1 MQPSQLPSNHRQG
14 RALPSLVLPTKRN
27 NNMNKRKITHIF
39 VHCTATLPTATVESI
54 QQGWRSIGWKNPGY
68 HYIIKADAIATQA
81 HAAVRTDTATTHT
94 VSRDTVRQQTT
105 TADTTAAHY
114 RRATWQQADTTFTEI
129 WINARRFRYHD
140 GATAST
146 ASHKE
151 TRAATS
157 TAIDTDSCRLI
168 SRADTISAVQ
178 KKHED
183 TDRRP
188 LDRAVLGY
196 SVYTA
201 FVLIVVL
208 IILLYIIGR
217 LKN

>member
-1 MQPSQLPSNHRQG
+1 MQTSKPL
-14 RALPSLVLPTKRN
+14 
-27 NNMNKRKITHIF
+27 HIIAILAF
-39 VHCTATLPTATVESI
+39 IIAFMACASRRSASDDLRSTATTA
-54 QQGWRSIGWKNPGY
+54 
-68 HYIIKADAIATQA
+68 ADVMATQT
-81 HAAVRTDTATTHT
+81 HAAVRTDTATTQSAT
-94 VSRDTVRQQTT
+94 TDTVRQQTAT
-105 TADTTAAHY
+105 TDTIGAHY

-140 GATAST
+140 GSTAST
-146 ASHKE
+146 SSRQEA
-151 TRAATS
+151 RAATS

-168 SRADTISAVQ
+168 SRTDTISAVQ
-178 KKHED
+178 KKHIE

-208 IILLYIIGR
+208 IILLYIINR

>member
-1 MQPSQLPSNHRQG
+1 MQTFKPL
-14 RALPSLVLPTKRN
+14 
-27 NNMNKRKITHIF
+27 HIIAILAF
-39 VHCTATLPTATVESI
+39 IIAVMACASRRTASDDLRSTATTA
-54 QQGWRSIGWKNPGY
+54 
-68 HYIIKADAIATQA
+68 ADVMATQT
-81 HAAVRTDTATTHT
+81 HAAVRTDTATAQSATT
-94 VSRDTVRQQTT
+94 DTMRQQTT

-140 GATAST
+140 ATTAST
-146 ASHKE
+146 SSRQEA
-151 TRAATS
+151 RAATS
-157 TAIDTDSCRLI
+157 SAIDTDSCRLI
-168 SRADTISAVQ
+168 SRTDTISIAQ
-178 KKHED
+178 KKHIE

-196 SVYTA
+196 VGYSF

-217 LKN
+217 LKK

>member
-1 MQPSQLPSNHRQG
+1 MKTFKPLHIIAIL
-14 RALPSLVLPTKRN
+14 ALIIAFMACASRRTASDELRS
-27 NNMNKRKITHIF
+27 
-39 VHCTATLPTATVESI
+39 TATTT
-54 QQGWRSIGWKNPGY
+54 
-68 HYIIKADAIATQA
+68 ADAMATQT
-81 HAAVRTDTATTHT
+81 HAAVRTDTTTAQS

-140 GATAST
+140 GSTAST
-146 ASHKE
+146 SSRQEAQ
-151 TRAATS
+151 AANS

-168 SRADTISAVQ
+168 SRTDTISAVQ
-178 KKHED
+178 KKHIE

-196 SVYTA
+196 SVYIA
-201 FVLIVVL
+201 FVLLVVL
-208 IILLYIIGR
+208 LVLLYILGR
-217 LKN
+217 WKK

>member
-1 MQPSQLPSNHRQG
+1 MQTSKPLRLFAVL
-14 RALPSLVLPTKRN
+14 ALIIAIMACASRRTASDELRS
-27 NNMNKRKITHIF
+27 
-39 VHCTATLPTATVESI
+39 TATTT
-54 QQGWRSIGWKNPGY
+54 
-68 HYIIKADAIATQA
+68 ADAMATQA
-81 HAAVRTDTATTHT
+81 HAAVRTDTATAHT
-94 VSRDTVRQQTT
+94 VSRDTTRQQTT

-140 GATAST
+140 GATSST

-168 SRADTISAVQ
+168 SHTDTISAVQ
-178 KKHED
+178 KKHIE
-183 TDRRP
+183 TERRP
-188 LDRAVLGY
+188 IDRSILGY
-196 SVYTA
+196 IGYSF

-208 IILLYIIGR
+208 VILLYIIGR
-217 LKN
+217 LRN

>member
-1 MQPSQLPSNHRQG
+1 MQTSKPLRLFAVL
-14 RALPSLVLPTKRN
+14 ALIIAIMACASRRTASDELRS
-27 NNMNKRKITHIF
+27 
-39 VHCTATLPTATVESI
+39 TATTT
-54 QQGWRSIGWKNPGY
+54 
-68 HYIIKADAIATQA
+68 ADAIATQA
-81 HAAVRTDTATTHT
+81 HAAVRTDTATAHT
-94 VSRDTVRQQTT
+94 VSRDTTRQQTT

-140 GATAST
+140 GATSST

-168 SRADTISAVQ
+168 SRTDTTSAVK
-178 KKHED
+178 KKHEE

-196 SVYTA
+196 SVYTF

-208 IILLYIIGR
+208 LVLLYLIGR
-217 LKN
+217 LKK

>member
-1 MQPSQLPSNHRQG
+1 MQTYKPLRIIAVL
-14 RALPSLVLPTKRN
+14 ALIIAFMACASRRSASDELRS
-27 NNMNKRKITHIF
+27 
-39 VHCTATLPTATVESI
+39 TATTA
-54 QQGWRSIGWKNPGY
+54 
-68 HYIIKADAIATQA
+68 ADVMATQT
-81 HAAVRTDTATTHT
+81 HAAVRTDTATAQSATT
-94 VSRDTVRQQTT
+94 DTMRQQTA

-114 RRATWQQADTTFTEI
+114 RRATWQQADTSFTEV

-140 GATAST
+140 GATSST

-168 SRADTISAVQ
+168 SRTDTISAVK
-178 KKHED
+178 KKHIE

-196 SVYTA
+196 SVYTF

-208 IILLYIIGR
+208 VILLYIIGR
-217 LKN
+217 LKK

>member
-1 MQPSQLPSNHRQG
+1 MQTSKPLRLFAVL
-14 RALPSLVLPTKRN
+14 ALIIAIMACASRRTASDELRS
-27 NNMNKRKITHIF
+27 
-39 VHCTATLPTATVESI
+39 TATTT
-54 QQGWRSIGWKNPGY
+54 
-68 HYIIKADAIATQA
+68 ADAIATQT
-81 HAAVRTDTATTHT
+81 HAAVRTDTTTAQS

-140 GATAST
+140 GSTAST
-146 ASHKE
+146 SSRQEA
-151 TRAATS
+151 RAATS
-157 TAIDTDSCRLI
+157 SAIDTDSCRLI
-168 SRADTISAVQ
+168 SRTDTISAVQ
-178 KKHED
+178 KKHEE

-196 SVYTA
+196 SVYTF
-201 FVLIVVL
+201 FVLIVLL

-217 LKN
+217 LRK

>member
-1 MQPSQLPSNHRQG
+1 MQTFKPL
-14 RALPSLVLPTKRN
+14 
-27 NNMNKRKITHIF
+27 HIF
-39 VHCTATLPTATVESI
+39 AVLALIIAVMACASRRTVSDELRSTATTT
-54 QQGWRSIGWKNPGY
+54 
-68 HYIIKADAIATQA
+68 ADAMATQV
-81 HAAVRTDTATTHT
+81 HAAVRTDTATTQSAT
-94 VSRDTVRQQTT
+94 TDTVRQQTT

-140 GATAST
+140 GSTAST
-146 ASHKE
+146 SSHKE
-151 TRAATS
+151 ARAATS

-168 SRADTISAVQ
+168 SRTDTISAVQ
-178 KKHED
+178 KKHIE

-196 SVYTA
+196 SVYIA
-201 FVLIVVL
+201 FVLIVLLV
-208 IILLYIIGR
+208 LLYIIGR

>member
-1 MQPSQLPSNHRQG
+1 MQTYKPLHVIAVL
-14 RALPSLVLPTKRN
+14 ALIIAVMACASRRTASDELRS
-27 NNMNKRKITHIF
+27 
-39 VHCTATLPTATVESI
+39 TATTT
-54 QQGWRSIGWKNPGY
+54 
-68 HYIIKADAIATQA
+68 ADAIATQA
-81 HAAVRTDTATTHT
+81 HASVRTDTATAHT
-94 VSRDTVRQQTT
+94 VSRDTTRQQTT

-140 GATAST
+140 GATSST

-168 SRADTISAVQ
+168 SHTDTISAVQ
-178 KKHED
+178 KKHEE

-201 FVLIVVL
+201 FVLIFVL
-208 IILLYIIGR
+208 LILLFILGR
-217 LKN
+217 WKN

>member
-1 MQPSQLPSNHRQG
+1 MQTSKPLRLFAVL
-14 RALPSLVLPTKRN
+14 ALIIAIMACASRRTASDELRS
-27 NNMNKRKITHIF
+27 
-39 VHCTATLPTATVESI
+39 TATTTADVM
-54 QQGWRSIGWKNPGY
+54 
-68 HYIIKADAIATQA
+68 ATQT
-81 HAAVRTDTATTHT
+81 HAAVRIDTATAHT

-140 GATAST
+140 GATSST
-146 ASHKE
+146 ASRQE
-151 TRAATS
+151 ARAATS

-168 SRADTISAVQ
+168 SRTDTISAVQ
-178 KKHED
+178 KKHEE

-188 LDRAVLGY
+188 LDRSILGY

-217 LKN
+217 WKN